1 MHLVAIIRYLITLG
15 WFGTYLVSCVDD
27 ASFFNIQ
34 RISPET

>member
-1 MHLVAIIRYLITLG
+1 MHVVAIIRYLITGG

-27 ASFFNIQ
+27 ESFLNTQ